1 MAYKTY
7 IPLENNPD
15 VMTKLAHQLGL
26 SPVLSFH
33 DVFSLTEPSLIAMLP
48 RPASA
53 LLFIYPET
61 DLSRAYSA
69 QERASDK
76 AYNGSGPDE
85 PVIWY
90 PQLITHACG
99 LMGLLHCTTNSPAA
113 ELIQADSELD
123 KFRKAILPL
132 KPTERGQYVHDSDIL
147 EKAHAVAA
155 QAGDTIAPALGEDPG
170 HAFIA
175 FVKGKDGHLY
185 ELNGCR
191 KGPVDRGILEEDE
204 DVLSDNALALGPLPY
219 LKREEKAGNGVLN
232 FSCTVL
238 APSIDG

>member
-1 MAYKTY
+1 
-7 IPLENNPD
+7 
-15 VMTKLAHQLGL
+15 MTKLAHQLGL
-26 SPVLSFH
+26 SSVLSFQ
-33 DVFSLTEPSLIAMLP
+33 DVFSLTEPDLINLLP

-69 QERASDK
+69 QERTSDK
-76 AYNGSGPDE
+76 VYNGSGADE

-90 PQLITHACG
+90 PQIITNACG
-99 LMGLLHCTTNSPAA
+99 LIGLLHCTTNSPAA
-113 ELIQADSELD
+113 DLIEADSDLD

-132 KPTERGQYVHDSDIL
+132 QPKERGQFVHDSEIL
-147 EKAHAVAA
+147 EKAHAAAA
-155 QAGDTIAPALGEDPG
+155 QTGDTRAPPLGEDPG

-191 KGPVDRGILEEDE
+191 SGPIDRGLLGDDE
-204 DVLSDNALALGPLPY
+204 DVLSDNALTLGPRPY
-219 LKREEKAGNGVLN
+219 LKREEEAGNGVVN

-238 APSIDG
+238 APSLDG